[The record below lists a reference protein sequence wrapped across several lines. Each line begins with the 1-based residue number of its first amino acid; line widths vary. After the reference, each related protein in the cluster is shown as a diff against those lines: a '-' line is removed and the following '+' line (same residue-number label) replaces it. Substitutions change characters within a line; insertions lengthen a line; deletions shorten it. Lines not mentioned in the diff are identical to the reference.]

1 MESSKAWVL
10 FTRFIRGFLATA
22 IPVITVELAKGY
34 DLSNPV
40 DLKRLIASLA
50 TPLVAGL
57 LLALEKWSR
66 WVDPEQP
73 EPLTNE
79 PEAVETKSVSQARK
93 RKRTTA

>member
-10 FTRFIRGFLATA
+10 FTRFVRGFVATA
-22 IPVITVELAKGY
+22 IPIVTVEIAKGY
-34 DLSNPV
+34 DLTNPV
-40 DLKRLIASLA
+40 ELKRLFASLS

-57 LLALEKWSR
+57 LLALEKWAR
-66 WVDPEQP
+66 WVDPEEP

-79 PEAVETKSVSQARK
+79 PEAVETKSITQARK